1 MSQFV
6 QYDTEIQMQSAATP
20 KILKKK
26 NCTKPLVH
34 ASKCSIVCFLLMRI
48 IVKLADLT
56 VPLDKFYLD

>member
-6 QYDTEIQMQSAATP
+6 QYDTEIRSAATP

-26 NCTKPLVH
+26 KCTKPLVH
-34 ASKCSIVCFLLMRI
+34 ASKCSIVYFLLMRI